1 MTAAEELEKLYEAAE
16 RKLVEIIAR
25 KASAGSA
32 VAYERQILK
41 QVSAE
46 LKKLRRATP
55 ELVRQ
60 MVLSGYRT
68 GLEGAVE
75 DILKV
80 DPSLPRSYNLFS
92 RVNTRQIDLIVQNTA
107 DSLTKATRI
116 VGRRIEDEIRA
127 AGLRASALKEAT
139 GGTVGDM
146 QKDLEKRLL
155 GLDLRQANGK
165 IGVRYKNG
173 KVVSL
178 KDYSKMVARTTTAE
192 AQNKAKIVQ
201 AEEWGYDLAECTT
214 HAPTCEVCAMYQ
226 GRAYALTKE
235 AANGKYKGPG
245 GEPLR
250 FPYLYD
256 TALVHGYETIHPNC
270 RHRFIIKP
278 PRAYTKAELEKLS
291 RHSMQPFRDTRSDA
305 ERKAYAKEQAVN
317 RARNAD
323 RREWETYRRALPDEA
338 YARFSDFRRAK
349 QANSQRYQELKE
361 EYKKQLDNS
370 SNFAILNEKE
380 EAAVMEYIS
389 GGSYILNAKLRE
401 KMPLEPYEERT
412 IQLMDSALKKLPVYQ
427 GGVLRTLNFSNDEE
441 ALDFVSKHMPG
452 NDVIYDAYTST
463 SVNAGYSENPSII
476 LKIKSFTGRDLRKYN
491 EEEGEVLFARKTVFR
506 VLSSSIKDE
515 IIVYEMEEKI

>member
-226 GRAYALTKE
+226 GRAYALTKDL
-235 AANGKYKGPG
+235 AGSRCASPTFTTQ
-245 GEPLR
+245 PLS
-250 FPYLYD
+250 
-256 TALVHGYETIHPNC
+256 TAMKP
-270 RHRFIIKP
+270 FIQT
-278 PRAYTKAELEKLS
+278 AGTVLLLS
-291 RHSMQPFRDTRSDA
+291 RHGPIQKRNWRNYPGIACSLSGTPAATRS
-305 ERKAYAKEQAVN
+305 
-317 RARNAD
+317 ARRTPRSRPSTGQGTPTAGNGKRTGAPS
-323 RREWETYRRALPDEA
+323 RTRPMPG
-338 YARFSDFRRAK
+338 F
-349 QANSQRYQELKE
+349 Q
-361 EYKKQLDNS
+361 
-370 SNFAILNEKE
+370 
-380 EAAVMEYIS
+380 IS
-389 GGSYILNAKLRE
+389 G
-401 KMPLEPYEERT
+401 
-412 IQLMDSALKKLPVYQ
+412 ALSRQ
-427 GGVLRTLNFSNDEE
+427 
-441 ALDFVSKHMPG
+441 
-452 NDVIYDAYTST
+452 I
-463 SVNAGYSENPSII
+463 PSGIR
-476 LKIKSFTGRDLRKYN
+476 S
-491 EEEGEVLFARKTVFR
+491 
-506 VLSSSIKDE
+506 
-515 IIVYEMEEKI
+515 

>member
-1 MTAAEELEKLYEAAE
+1 
-16 RKLVEIIAR
+16 
-25 KASAGSA
+25 
-32 VAYERQILK
+32 
-41 QVSAE
+41 
-46 LKKLRRATP
+46 
-55 ELVRQ
+55 
-60 MVLSGYRT
+60 MVLSG
-68 GLEGAVE
+68 
-75 DILKV
+75 
-80 DPSLPRSYNLFS
+80 
-92 RVNTRQIDLIVQNTA
+92 
-107 DSLTKATRI
+107 
-116 VGRRIEDEIRA
+116 
-127 AGLRASALKEAT
+127 
-139 GGTVGDM
+139 
-146 QKDLEKRLL
+146 
-155 GLDLRQANGK
+155 
-165 IGVRYKNG
+165 
-173 KVVSL
+173 
-178 KDYSKMVARTTTAE
+178 
-192 AQNKAKIVQ
+192 
-201 AEEWGYDLAECTT
+201 C
-214 HAPTCEVCAMYQ
+214 
-226 GRAYALTKE
+226 
-235 AANGKYKGPG
+235 
-245 GEPLR
+245 
-250 FPYLYD
+250 
-256 TALVHGYETIHPNC
+256 
-270 RHRFIIKP
+270 FIIKP

-291 RHSMQPFRDTRSDA
+291 RHSMQPFQDTRSDA

-338 YARFSDFRRAK
+338 YARFSDFRRGK

-441 ALDFVSKHMPG
+441 ALDFVSKHMLG

-515 IIVYEMEEKI
+515 IIVYEMEEKKPARRLSQ